1 MSQFNAMNA
10 NLSTLAQAPWL
21 RQLLI
26 LVGIAASVAIGIGS
40 VMWSQGPDY
49 KMLYGSLAPD
59 RASAVV
65 DTLNTLNIPYKIE
78 DATGAILVPND
89 R

>member
-26 LVGIAASVAIGIGS
+26 LVGIAASVAVGIGS

-59 RASAVV
+59 RIGGGRHAQH
-65 DTLNTLNIPYKIE
+65 IE
-78 DATGAILVPND
+78 YSLQN
-89 R
+89 